1 MSRRFLLPII
11 VVIGLFTPTV
21 AQAAPPYEHTR
32 YSGSD
37 SFTNTICGLDVAVD
51 VEYRGVFT
59 IRTVKNSGGQA
70 FLAHDNHE
78 SVETITNPANG
89 NQLII
94 TTNDVFHEQHAKH
107 VEGDAWM
114 FEAVNP
120 GTFTLTTPDGTRLLR
135 DRGVVKFRAVFDT
148 LGDGQ
153 PGGILI
159 TEEVLAVHG
168 PHADES
174 TFCSTFLGQLT

>member
-21 AQAAPPYEHTR
+21 AQAAPPYEHMR

-37 SFTNTICGLDVAVD
+37 SFTNMICGLDVTID

-59 IRTVKNSGGQA
+59 IRTVKDSGGQA

-78 SVETITNPANG
+78 SVETITNPATG

-94 TTNDVFHEQHAKH
+94 TTNDVFHEQRAKH
-107 VEGDAWM
+107 VDGNAWL
-114 FEAVNP
+114 FEAVNA
-120 GTFTLTTPDGTRLLR
+120 GTFTLTTPEGARLLR
-135 DRGVVKFRAVFDT
+135 DRGVIKFRAVFDT

-153 PGGILI
+153 PGGIQLS
-159 TEEVLAVHG
+159 EEVLAVHG

-174 TFCSTFLGQLT
+174 TFCSAFLGQLT